1 MGISHLI
8 SIVGAGPGD
17 PELLT
22 VKALNRL
29 KNADVVLYDALTGN
43 EILDLANPG
52 ATKIYVG
59 KLCKDGQDQV
69 TRQNEIHAYFLAF
82 ATQNKKVVRLKS
94 GDPMIFGR
102 GAEEVRF
109 CKENNINYE
118 VIPGVTAGV
127 AASSLF
133 EIPLTERGKSSMVL
147 FCAGYRSNDCLANID
162 TVIQILHSGSP
173 IVIYMGLNIMEKMAA
188 ALIEKC
194 VDKSTPVQILSKISL
209 SNQKK
214 YTTTLGEVSNF
225 IQTEN
230 PGSPATIIIGKHA
243 EKIC

>member
-22 VKALNRL
+22 VKALTRL

-43 EILDLANPG
+43 EILDLANPDSE
-52 ATKIYVG
+52 KMYVG
-59 KLCKDGQDQV
+59 KLCKDGQDQI
-69 TRQNEIHAYFLAF
+69 TRQNEIHAYFLEF

-127 AASSLF
+127 AASSCF
-133 EIPLTERGKSSMVL
+133 DIPLTERGKSSMVL
-147 FCAGYRSNDCLANID
+147 FCAGYRSNDCLTNIG
-162 TVIQILHSGSP
+162 TVVQILQAGSP
-173 IVIYMGLNIMEKMAA
+173 AVIYMGLNILEKLAV
-188 ALIEKC
+188 ALIEKN
-194 VDKSTPVQILSKISL
+194 VAKSTPIQILSKISL
-209 SNQKK
+209 SDQKK
-214 YTTTLGEVSNF
+214 YSTTLGEIQSF
-225 IQTEN
+225 LQTEN
-230 PGSPATIIIGKHA
+230 PGSPATIIIGKYA
-243 EKIC
+243 VKI

>member
-1 MGISHLI
+1 MGVSHLI

-43 EILDLANPG
+43 EILDLANPDS
-52 ATKIYVG
+52 TKIYVG
-59 KLCKDGQDQV
+59 KLYKDGQDQV
-69 TRQNEIHAYFLAF
+69 TRQNEIHAYFLEYAV
-82 ATQNKKVVRLKS
+82 QNKKVVRLKS

-109 CKENNINYE
+109 CKENDINYE

-127 AASSLF
+127 AASSCF
-133 EIPLTERGKSSMVL
+133 DIPLTERGKSSMVL
-147 FCAGYRSNDCLANID
+147 FCAGYRSNDCFSNID
-162 TVIQILHSGSP
+162 TVVQILQSGSP
-173 IVIYMGLNIMEKMAA
+173 TVIYMGLNILEKLAA
-188 ALIEKC
+188 ALIDKSVE
-194 VDKSTPVQILSKISL
+194 KSTPVQILSKISL

-214 YTTTLGEVSNF
+214 YSTTLGEVPTF

-230 PGSPATIIIGKHA
+230 PGSPATIIIGKYA
-243 EKIC
+243 EKI